1 MLQAAIN
8 RRTTARIKVLRA
20 LSVDIVKV
28 AADSAETADER
39 KYDRQVDKLYGLNMQ
54 IFRRKFSMT
63 FLMNLMY
70 HLGTIGIL
78 TVGSWLV
85 LQGKTE
91 IGTIVAFISGI
102 SRMNDPWGD
111 LVNYFR
117 DLTNTGVRFRM
128 IMSTVDQKGS

>member
-1 MLQAAIN
+1 
-8 RRTTARIKVLRA
+8 
-20 LSVDIVKV
+20 
-28 AADSAETADER
+28 
-39 KYDRQVDKLYGLNMQ
+39 MQ

-91 IGTIVAFISGI
+91 VGTIVAFISG
-102 SRMNDPWGD
+102 SAA
-111 LVNYFR
+111 
-117 DLTNTGVRFRM
+117 
-128 IMSTVDQKGS
+128 